1 MTASTDTS
9 ILLLR
14 LAAPLQSWGENSKFN
29 RRETRTEPTKSGVV
43 GLLAAALGLE
53 RGADLSTLTGL
64 AMGVRT
70 DQPGTL
76 LRDFHTVS
84 DYRGQPLKQSGV
96 NAKGNQRPT
105 TPAKYTHVTHRYYL
119 QDAAFLVGL
128 AGPPDT
134 VRELAAAVKRP
145 AFPLALGRRSCPPTQ
160 PILAGTP
167 TSELLTA
174 LSSHPWQAS
183 TAARA
188 GHLRGTKPAF
198 VHLPVTIDD
207 PAGGET
213 RQDVPVSFGLRDRRY
228 MQRRVR
234 HTTVQIPTGF
244 PEPDAAETG
253 SSVPP
258 VGHDPF
264 SLLDW

>member
-1 MTASTDTS
+1 MTTPTDTS
-9 ILLLR
+9 VLLLR
-14 LAAPLQSWGENSKFN
+14 LAGPLQSWGENSKFN
-29 RRETRTEPTKSGVV
+29 RRETRTEPTKSGVI

-53 RGADLSTLTGL
+53 RGADLNALTEL
-64 AMGVRT
+64 DIGVRT

-96 NAKGNQRPT
+96 NAKGSQKPT
-105 TPAKYTHVTHRYYL
+105 TPAKYTHVTQRYYL
-119 QDAAFLVGL
+119 QDAVFLVGL
-128 AGPPDT
+128 AGISET
-134 VRELAAAVKRP
+134 IKELAAAMKRP
-145 AFPLALGRRSCPPTQ
+145 VFPPALGRRSCVPTQ

-167 TSELLTA
+167 DTELMVA

-183 TAARA
+183 EAARRDY
-188 GHLRGTKPAF
+188 LRGTEPAF

-207 PAGGET
+207 PAGDGT
-213 RQDVPVSFGLRDRRY
+213 RQDVPVSFGLHDRQY
-228 MQRRVR
+228 QQRRVR

-244 PEPDAAETG
+244 PEPDAENAG
-253 SSVPP
+253 SGTPP

-264 SLLDW
+264 SLLNW